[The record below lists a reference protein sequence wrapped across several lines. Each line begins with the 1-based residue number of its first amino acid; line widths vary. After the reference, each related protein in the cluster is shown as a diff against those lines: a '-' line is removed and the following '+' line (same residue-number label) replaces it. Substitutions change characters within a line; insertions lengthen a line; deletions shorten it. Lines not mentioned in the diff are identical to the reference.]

1 MTHSSLVT
9 GRSSDEGIDHGMP
22 QEDFNV
28 AETLHADL
36 VVEPNMDSF
45 PITPDPIN
53 APNIMEEGN
62 VAMNSIPN

>member
-1 MTHSSLVT
+1 ML
-9 GRSSDEGIDHGMP
+9 

-36 VVEPNMDSF
+36 VVELNMDSF
-45 PITPDPIN
+45 PITPDPIKAPIN